1 MNEFPAL
8 SPWWLAALAATTL
21 FHAIFPIALAI
32 LLIQRLGEK
41 LKFVLYGAII
51 FLLFQL
57 LTRVPLVIIAGQLL
71 GPILQESLALRWVWV
86 ALLALTAG
94 LAEEIGRYIGYRWL
108 MPNEARTWEQGVL
121 YGVGH
126 GGFEAVI
133 LVGFLGNFVSLIN
146 LLLLRYIDPALMGVT
161 TEQQQL
167 VVQQLTALAAQPW
180 WFPLLGAWERLW
192 AIPFHVALSL
202 LVLQVFWRSQQ
213 RWLWY
218 AVALHTIVNFIAAG
232 ALPLLSVD
240 MLWIEGLIALVGL
253 GSLWMI
259 RRFRQVTPSA
269 PDYRAA

>member
-1 MNEFPAL
+1 MNELPAL

-21 FHAIFPIALAI
+21 FNTIFPIALAI
-32 LLIQRLGEK
+32 FLIRRLGEK

-94 LAEEIGRYIGYRWL
+94 LSEEIGRSIGYRWL
-108 MPNEARTWEQGVL
+108 MPNDARTWEQGVL

-146 LLLLRYIDPALMGVT
+146 LVLLQYLDPALIGVT
-161 TEQQQL
+161 AEQQQL
-167 VVQQLTALAAQPW
+167 VAQQLTALAAQPW

-192 AIPFHVALSL
+192 TIPLHVALSL
-202 LVLQVFWRSQQ
+202 MVLQVFWRNQQ

-218 AVALHTIVNFIAAG
+218 AVTVHTAVNFVAAG
-232 ALPLLSVD
+232 VLPLLGVG

-253 GSLWMI
+253 GALWMI
-259 RRFRQVTPSA
+259 QRFRQVAPSA
-269 PDYRAA
+269 PVHRV